1 MSHPASCTEPD
12 CNLSYRDHLVG
23 IGISPAATPTRSV
36 TRTRG
41 LADEPTTKTR
51 AREQSW
57 TRDLPAYKRLR
68 DNGVR
73 PPSTRGAAHLER
85 QLGG

>member
-1 MSHPASCTEPD
+1 MSHPASCTDPA
-12 CNLSYRDHLVG
+12 CTLTYRDHLVG
-23 IGISPAATPTRSV
+23 IGISPAATPTRAV
-36 TRTRG
+36 TRTKG
-41 LADEPTTKTR
+41 LRDEPTVNTR

-57 TRDLPAYKRLR
+57 NRDLPAYKRLR
-68 DNGVR
+68 RNGVR